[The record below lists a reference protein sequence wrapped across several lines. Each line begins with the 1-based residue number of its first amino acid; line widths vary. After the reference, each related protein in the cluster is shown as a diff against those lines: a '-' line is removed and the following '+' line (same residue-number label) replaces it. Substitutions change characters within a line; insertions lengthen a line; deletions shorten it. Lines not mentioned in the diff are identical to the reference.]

1 MSETR
6 RSATGRI
13 ALAIHGGAGTIP
25 RDRMTADR
33 AGRYEEAL
41 EKALKAGY
49 EVLEHDGTSLD
60 AVTAAVIVLED
71 SPLFN
76 AGCGAVFNAA
86 GKHELD
92 AAVMEG
98 AGLRAGAVA
107 GVRRVKNP
115 VLAARAV
122 MERTPHVMLIG
133 SAADAFARRSGLEMV
148 ARDYYST
155 PQRRAALKRAQAA
168 EGEAQA
174 GMTEAERHGTV
185 GAVALDAM
193 GNLAAAT
200 STGGFTNKLP
210 GRVGDSPVI
219 GAGTYADNRAC
230 AVSGTGDGEYFIRRA
245 LAYDLTVRM
254 RYLDEPL
261 DRAADSALQAIVE
274 LGGSGGLVVID
285 AQGNITMPFS
295 TEGMYRGCVK
305 DGKFAI
311 DIFRRPGAS
320 RHSGENQDPF

>member
-6 RSATGRI
+6 RSTTGRT
-13 ALAIHGGAGTIP
+13 ALAVHGGAGTMP
-25 RDRMTADR
+25 RDRMTAER
-33 AGRYEEAL
+33 AGRYEEGL
-41 EKALKAGY
+41 ERALKAGY
-49 EVLEHDGTSLD
+49 EVLQHGGRSLD

-76 AGCGAVFNAA
+76 AGRGAVFNAA

-107 GVRRVKNP
+107 GVRRVRNP

-148 ARDYYST
+148 APDYYST
-155 PQRRAALKRAQAA
+155 PQRLAALKRAQAV
-168 EGEAQA
+168 EEEADTR
-174 GMTEAERHGTV
+174 MTAAERHGTV

-193 GNLAAAT
+193 GDLAAAT

-245 LAYDLTVRM
+245 LAYDVTVRM

-261 DRAADSALQAIVE
+261 DRAAASALEAVVQ
-274 LGGSGGLVVID
+274 LGGSGGLVAID
-285 AQGNITMPFS
+285 AAGHITMPFS
-295 TEGMYRGCVK
+295 TEGMYRGWVQ
-305 DGKFAI
+305 DGAFSVA
-311 DIFRRPGAS
+311 IFRHRDEDPDRP
-320 RHSGENQDPF
+320 